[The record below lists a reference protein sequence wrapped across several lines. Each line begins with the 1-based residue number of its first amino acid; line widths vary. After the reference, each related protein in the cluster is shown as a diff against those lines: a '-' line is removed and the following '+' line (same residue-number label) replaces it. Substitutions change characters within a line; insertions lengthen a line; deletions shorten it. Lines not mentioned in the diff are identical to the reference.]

1 VFWLHEGVKIIFK
14 VSSHLE
20 KNSFYKLHLFILN
33 DQTKVEFH
41 LGRKKEKEKKKSQ
54 DGCPNFLKNKKF

>member
-33 DQTKVEFH
+33 DQTKVRIS
-41 LGRKKEKEKKKSQ
+41 LGERKRKRKKKSQ
-54 DGCPNFLKNKKF
+54 DGCPNFFKNKKI